1 MILNM
6 DLSGLNK
13 AASLMFT
20 NPEENNETPHF
31 LVNHAGV
38 HHMDAS
44 LDYEYTVCGVPHD
57 IGLIEPGS
65 KSGHLKDTE

>member
-31 LVNHAGV
+31 LVNHAGI

-44 LDYEYTVCGVPHD
+44 LKVSRPVVGNPMILQYM
-57 IGLIEPGS
+57 LIVKIVS
-65 KSGHLKDTE
+65 LV